1 LSMALAIDIVLVLI
15 VAFSAWR
22 GFKNGFIRGIFGV
35 LAIIIAIYGANLIAK
50 TYSGEFT
57 GMLEPFVGGIV
68 DKNIIGVTD
77 DDTADGEDESP
88 PDDVASPAPDD
99 AAPEDDTADIDE
111 EAALAEPHSD
121 IYDISYKALRG
132 VGISEEAARL
142 MAEKVDGEIDSVG
155 QQLTNNLTEKLCSML
170 AYIAVFGI
178 SFILIAIIFAV
189 IGNVVNLAF
198 SLPGIQTVDKIIG
211 LVMGIARGVLIIFA
225 IGVVVRYLGL
235 VSAGTVEKTVLL
247 DYVVNNNPIANIL
260 GI

>member
-1 LSMALAIDIVLVLI
+1 MAIDIALVLI

-68 DKNIIGVTD
+68 DKNITGVIGGDTTDGQSAGATD
-77 DDTADGEDESP
+77 DGASAPLTYGEPDNDTAGN
-88 PDDVASPAPDD
+88 
-99 AAPEDDTADIDE
+99 DE
-111 EAALAEPHSD
+111 EAALPEPHTD

-132 VGISEEAARL
+132 IGISEEASRR
-142 MAEKVDGEIDSVG
+142 MAEKVGSETDSIG
-155 QQLTNNLTEKLCSML
+155 QQLTNNLTEKLCGML

-198 SLPGIQTVDKIIG
+198 SLPGIRLVDKIIG
-211 LVMGIARGVLIIFA
+211 LVMGLARGLLIVLA
-225 IGVVVRYLGL
+225 IGVVIRYLGL
-235 VSAGTVEKTVLL
+235 VSAGTVEKTVILN
-247 DYVVNNNPIANIL
+247 YIVNNNPIANIL

>member
-1 LSMALAIDIVLVLI
+1 MSVALAIDIVLVLI
-15 VAFSAWR
+15 VAFNAWR

-68 DKNIIGVTD
+68 DKNITGVLGGDST
-77 DDTADGEDESP
+77 DGEGSDL
-88 PDDVASPAPDD
+88 PDDGASASPSGAVR
-99 AAPEDDTADIDE
+99 EDETVGYDE

-121 IYDISYKALRG
+121 IYNISYKALRG
-132 VGISEEAARL
+132 IGISEEASRR

-155 QQLTNNLTEKLCSML
+155 QQLSNNLTEKLCGML

-198 SLPGIQTVDKIIG
+198 SLPGIRLVDKIIG
-211 LVMGIARGVLIIFA
+211 LVMGLARGLLLVLA
-225 IGVVVRYLGL
+225 IGVIVRYLGL
-235 VSAGTVEKTVLL
+235 VSAGTVEKTVILN
-247 DYVVNNNPIANIL
+247 YVVNNNPIANIL